1 MVANNFAVFVVCVCV
16 HLCFL
21 INNIQIFLS
30 LLVKRIFFLHEYNMY
45 PERFG
50 IMIPWEK
57 RIEEDD
63 VDVVDNEYNKMRASV
78 LFVAVVDLHEKR
90 CKNEKNG

>member
-1 MVANNFAVFVVCVCV
+1 
-16 HLCFL
+16 
-21 INNIQIFLS
+21 
-30 LLVKRIFFLHEYNMY
+30 MY

>member
-21 INNIQIFLS
+21 INNIQRFLS
-30 LLVKRIFFLHEYNMY
+30 LLVKRIFFLHEYMY

-63 VDVVDNEYNKMRASV
+63 VDVVDNKYNKMRASV
-78 LFVAVVDLHEKR
+78 LFVALSNGSNKR
-90 CKNEKNG
+90 VRRKCER